1 MEAAINFQGSP
12 IRFMVLA
19 GDAPRE
25 NHEDATIRLLIQRE
39 RRRYEPYVPEEKL
52 IILTGRE

>member
-12 IRFMVLA
+12 IRFVVLA

-39 RRRYEPYVPEEKL
+39 RRRYEPEPEQKR

>member
-1 MEAAINFQGSP
+1 METTIDFRGSS
-12 IRFMVLA
+12 IRYVVLA

-39 RRRYEPYVPEEKL
+39 RRRYEPEPEQKR

>member
-1 MEAAINFQGSP
+1 MEGIDFRGST
-12 IRFMVLA
+12 IRHLVLA